1 MNFCWKPLKATPV
14 VEIEVETELFSI
26 IDMVL
31 ELWGGSQITFAIL
44 TTILSTKTDTPM
56 STSITIKPVLLI

>member
-44 TTILSTKTDTPM
+44 TAFLPRKTDTSMNREHP
-56 STSITIKPVLLI
+56 